1 MSLADC
7 KSRTPQEALE
17 NFEEAAKA
25 FGLLEQFEGT
35 IAYAVANTALKE
47 AREELLIW
55 MSYIP

>member
-1 MSLADC
+1 MSLVDC

-47 AREELLIW
+47 AREELLCW